1 MARRHKVRRL
11 VFIFSILAAVSFP
24 VFATEPVGNAPSG
37 LSGNVPEEKRTSFAA
52 KGAVAQRFR
61 TAKNCVLFYGTPNET
76 TMENLSTYDIVVLEP
91 QALGSNAK
99 ARIAALRATGT
110 IVIGYM
116 SFFEVAEWHRYRSRV
131 NPEWTIRIDGKVWK
145 PWGKNHAMTLA
156 SAGWRKM
163 LCELLKS
170 EVLDYGCDGVFMDT
184 LADLDHP
191 ALPEEMRKLEL
202 EGLSVLMKELR
213 KRYPQTLLIPNWT
226 IQKTLSVVSPYAD
239 AICWEDFS
247 PLHFEDRETE
257 RWMRKNAERI
267 GAEQKNG

>member
-1 MARRHKVRRL
+1 
-11 VFIFSILAAVSFP
+11 
-24 VFATEPVGNAPSG
+24 
-37 LSGNVPEEKRTSFAA
+37 
-52 KGAVAQRFR
+52 
-61 TAKNCVLFYGTPNET
+61 
-76 TMENLSTYDIVVLEP
+76 MENLSTYDIVVLEP
-91 QALGSNAK
+91 QALGPNAK

-131 NPEWTIRIDGKVWK
+131 NPEWTIRIDGKAWE
-145 PWGKNHAMTLA
+145 PWGRNHAMTLA

-163 LCELLKS
+163 LCELLQS

-202 EGLSVLMKELR
+202 EGLSALMKELR
-213 KRYPQTLLIPNWT
+213 SRYPQTLLIPNWT

-267 GAEQKNG
+267 GAERKKRIEPLLILTLWDAPGGMDAERKNELFGKMRAISASFGYLPYPLTGGYQQQPAVSCGL